1 MRSRIRTGDGMQVGD
16 SATDIS
22 ASPEV
27 ERTRRVYRWFS
38 LFYDPFRLLWGW
50 WTRPIERDLDRLFR
64 EGIGTETRIL
74 ELAPGTGINVER
86 LFRCA
91 EGFESYLGIDS
102 SEEMLEYARRRS
114 RGDPR
119 IKLQVGDAN
128 ELEAIGEHFDLI
140 ISTWLL
146 SHLDHPE
153 ATVENALGKLA
164 PGGIAVFVFVTAPR
178 PAILR
183 AIVRWLG
190 GPFRF
195 EPVDPEPIRRL
206 PGLERLSNC
215 ASGIATITVFR
226 APAA

>member
-1 MRSRIRTGDGMQVGD
+1 MRSRSRIGKGTPDRNR
-16 SATDIS
+16 ATDIA

-38 LFYDPFRLLWGW
+38 RFYDLFRLFWGW
-50 WTRPIERDLDRLFR
+50 WTRPIEGDLDRLFR
-64 EGIGTETRIL
+64 ERIGPETRIL

-86 LFRCA
+86 LFRCT
-91 EGFESYLGIDS
+91 EGFRSYLGIDS

-114 RGDPR
+114 HGDPR
-119 IKLQVGDAN
+119 IELRIGDAN
-128 ELEAIGEHFDLI
+128 ELEAIGDGFDLI
-140 ISTWLL
+140 ICTWLL

-153 ATVENALGKLA
+153 AIVEDALGKLA
-164 PGGIAVFVFVTAPR
+164 PGGSAVFAFLTAPH

-206 PGLERLSNC
+206 PGLERSSSC
-215 ASGIATITVFR
+215 ASGIATISIFR
-226 APAA
+226 APTA